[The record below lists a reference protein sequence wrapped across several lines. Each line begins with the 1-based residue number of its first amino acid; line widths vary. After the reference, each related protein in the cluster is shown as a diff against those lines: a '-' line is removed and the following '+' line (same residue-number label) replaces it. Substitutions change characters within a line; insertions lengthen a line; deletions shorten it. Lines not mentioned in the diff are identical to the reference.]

1 MIEALEVRI
10 LGIETSSRR
19 GTVALTERG
28 RPILA
33 LSHDE
38 PGAHAERMVRLVR
51 EAMDQAG
58 WSRHSLD
65 RLGVGI
71 GPGSFTGIRVGI
83 ALGHGIAMGLDRPLV
98 GVESLRAMARAVP
111 ASCPGLRCP
120 LVDGRRGEVFW
131 AAYES
136 DGTTRVHP
144 RAVARG
150 SALERLAE
158 LCPGTRTLVGEVVA
172 ELGERPGFRDP
183 GADLPHATW
192 IALLAGESAVLDGT
206 VVPLYVRDVDATRP
220 NLAPNPLG
228 SALSGDKRQ

>member
-1 MIEALEVRI
+1 VIEALEVRI

-28 RPILA
+28 QPILA

-51 EAMDQAG
+51 AAMDQAG

-83 ALGHGIAMGLDRPLV
+83 ALGHGIALGLDRPLV

-111 ASCPGLRCP
+111 ASRPGLRCP
-120 LVDGRRGEVFW
+120 LLDGRRGEVFL

-144 RAVARG
+144 RAFARG
-150 SALERLAE
+150 LALERLAE
-158 LCPGTRTLVGEVVA
+158 LCPGPRTLVGEVVA
-172 ELGERPGFRDP
+172 ELGQEPDFADP

-192 IALLAGESAVLDGT
+192 IAVLAGESGGVGAP

-220 NLAPNPLG
+220 SLAPNPLG
-228 SALSGDKRQ
+228 NGVSGDQR

>member
-1 MIEALEVRI
+1 MRI

-19 GTVALTERG
+19 GTVALTEG
-28 RPILA
+28 GQPILA
-33 LSHDE
+33 LSHAE

-51 EAMDQAG
+51 AAVDEAG

-83 ALGHGIAMGLDRPLV
+83 ALAQGISLGLDLPLV

-111 ASCPGLRCP
+111 ASYPGLRCP
-120 LVDGRRGEVFW
+120 LVDGRRGEVFL
-131 AAYES
+131 AAYTS
-136 DGTTRVHP
+136 DGATQVHP
-144 RAVARG
+144 LAVART

-158 LCPGTRTLVGEVVA
+158 MCSGPCVLVGEVLS
-172 ELGERPGFRDP
+172 ELGGKPGFLDP

-192 IALLAGESAVLDGT
+192 VAILAGESTVLDGS
-206 VVPLYVRDVDATRP
+206 VAPLYVRDVDATRP
-220 NLAPNPLG
+220 VLAPNPLG
-228 SALSGDKRQ
+228 NVRS

>member
-1 MIEALEVRI
+1 VRI

-28 RPILA
+28 QPILA

-38 PGAHAERMVRLVR
+38 PGAHAERMVQLVR
-51 EAMDQAG
+51 AAMDEAG
-58 WSRHSLD
+58 WSPLSLD

-83 ALGHGIAMGLDRPLV
+83 ALGHGIALGLDRPLV

-111 ASCPGLRCP
+111 ATYPGLRCP
-120 LVDGRRGEVFW
+120 LVDGRRGEVFL

-136 DGTTRVHP
+136 DGTARVHP
-144 RAVARG
+144 LAVARG

-158 LCPGTRTLVGEVVA
+158 LCPDPRTVLGEVLA
-172 ELGERPGFRDP
+172 ELGERPSLRDP
-183 GADLPHATW
+183 GTDLPHATW
-192 IALLAGESAVLDGT
+192 IAVLAGESAAPAGP

-228 SALSGDKRQ
+228 NVDR

>member
-1 MIEALEVRI
+1 MRI

-19 GTVALTERG
+19 GTVALVDAG

-33 LSHDE
+33 LSHEE

-51 EAMDQAG
+51 AAMDQAG
-58 WSRHSLD
+58 WSPRSLD
-65 RLGVGI
+65 RVGVGI

-83 ALGHGIAMGLDRPLV
+83 ALGHGIALGLDRPLV
-98 GVESLRAMARAVP
+98 GVESLQAMARAVP

-120 LVDGRRGEVFW
+120 LVDGRRGEVFL

-136 DGTTRVHP
+136 DGTTRVYP
-144 RAVARG
+144 SAVARG
-150 SALERLAE
+150 AALERLAE
-158 LCPGTRTLVGEVVA
+158 LCPGPRTLVGEVLT
-172 ELGERPGFRDP
+172 ELGRRPDFADP

-192 IALLAGESAVLDGT
+192 IAVLAGESACVDGM

-220 NLAPNPLG
+220 SLAPNPL
-228 SALSGDKRQ
+228 ANAPSGDKR